1 MNLDH
6 YQPASFK
13 TRRNVLR
20 LFAGC
25 VAGGLGSFRAIAQN
39 APARKLDVPYEPSP
53 PHIVDRMLELANV
66 NRNDVLYDLGSGD
79 GRIVITAAKKYGARG
94 VGIDLDPQRVEE
106 ARANAKAAGVEDR
119 VRFIVGDLFASDF
132 SEATVVT
139 LFLWP
144 GVNRQLRP
152 HLWRQLK
159 VGTRVVSYIWDMGQE
174 WPPEKTERIG
184 NRDIHYW
191 TIRKEHKNAS

>member
-1 MNLDH
+1 MDLDCS
-6 YQPASFK
+6 QSAFFK

-20 LFAGC
+20 LFAAC
-25 VAGGLGSFRAIAQN
+25 VAGSLGNSRAIAQN

-66 NRNDVLYDLGSGD
+66 SKNDVLYDLGSGD
-79 GRIVITAAKKYGARG
+79 GRIVIAAAKKYGARG

-119 VRFIVGDLFASDF
+119 VRFMVGDLFASDF

-159 VGTRVVSYIWDMGQE
+159 VGTRIVSYIWDMGQN

-184 NRDIHYW
+184 SRDIHYW
-191 TIRKEHKNAS
+191 TIKKEHKNAS

>member
-1 MNLDH
+1 MDPGH
-6 YQPASFK
+6 YQPTSFK
-13 TRRNVLR
+13 TRRMVLR
-20 LFAGC
+20 LFAAC
-25 VAGGLGSFRAIAQN
+25 FAGMLGSFRATAQN
-39 APARKLDVPYEPSP
+39 IPERKLDVPYEPSP
-53 PHIVDRMLELANV
+53 PHIVDRMLKLAKV
-66 NRNDVLYDLGSGD
+66 GENDVLYDLGSGD
-79 GRIVITAAKKYGARG
+79 GRIVIAAAKKYRARG

-106 ARANAKAAGVEDR
+106 AIANAKAAGVEDK
-119 VRFIVGDLFASDF
+119 VRFLVGDLFASDF

-174 WPPEKTERIG
+174 WPPEKTESIG
-184 NRDIHYW
+184 KKDIHYW
-191 TIRKEHKNAS
+191 TIRKEHKKAS